1 MKMFLVVAL
10 MGVFVTTAD
19 AGMRCKKD
27 WTGATVCT
35 DTTSGTTIVRCKE
48 DWTGA
53 VVCK

>member
-1 MKMFLVVAL
+1 MRMFLAIAL
-10 MGVFVTTAD
+10 MGIFVTTAD

-35 DTTSGTTIVRCKE
+35 MSDGTTIKCKK

-53 VVCK
+53 VVCS

>member
-1 MKMFLVVAL
+1 MRVLFAVAL
-10 MGVFVTTAD
+10 MGIFVSTAAD

-35 DTTSGTTIVRCKE
+35 MSDGTTIKCKK

-53 VVCK
+53 VVCS